1 MVSIN
6 HNLVKNVRGSA
17 VSSGG
22 FLYLCAKIDAFMDN
36 SFTIGGQIVDL
47 VNSRIFS
54 GVIVVENGKIVRI
67 EQQPVGNTQYIM
79 PGFVDAHVHI
89 ESSMLIPSE
98 FARLASCHGTVAT
111 VSDPHEIA
119 NVLGKEGVRYMIDN
133 GKKVPFKFFFGA
145 PSCVPS
151 TAFETAGFAL
161 DSNDIEELMASPDIY
176 YLSEVMNY
184 PGVISR
190 DAEIMKKI
198 AAAKRQGKPI
208 DGHAPAV
215 TGSDLEKYVSAGIDT
230 DHECFRL
237 TGALEKISLGMKI
250 LIREGSA
257 AKNFEALIPLMT
269 TYPEKLM
276 FCSDDKHPN
285 ELVKGHID
293 DLVRRAIALG
303 YNIMDVLKAASL
315 NAVKHY
321 NLPVGMLQLG
331 DDADFIVVDD
341 LRNPVPKQTYVKGE
355 LVAENGVSN
364 IKFVENETPNNFK
377 ANYITVADLMVP
389 DEGKKIRVIECIDG
403 QLITKSFAADP
414 KVENGAIVSD
424 VDRDILKMVVV
435 NRYHPTKPAV
445 AFIRNF
451 GLRRGALASSVA
463 HDSHNIVAVGVT
475 DNDILHAVNLLIEH
489 KGGVTAY
496 CSTEM
501 VAVPLPVA
509 GLMSN
514 EDGYEVAA
522 AYENAD
528 ALAKRLGSKLY
539 APFMTLA
546 FMALL
551 VIPELKLSD
560 QGLFDV
566 FKFGFTSIK
575 EN

>member
-1 MVSIN
+1 MN
-6 HNLVKNVRGSA
+6 
-17 VSSGG
+17 
-22 FLYLCAKIDAFMDN
+22 N

-54 GVIVVENGKIVRI
+54 GVVVVNDGKITKI
-67 EQQPVGNTQYIM
+67 EEQAVGNTHYIM
-79 PGFVDAHVHI
+79 PGFIDAHVHV
-89 ESSMLIPSE
+89 ESSMLVPSE
-98 FARLASCHGTVAT
+98 FARLAVRHGTVAT

-145 PSCVPS
+145 PSCVPA
-151 TAFETAGFAL
+151 TPFETAGFTL
-161 DSNDIEELMASPDIY
+161 DSDDIEELMASPDIH
-176 YLSEVMNY
+176 YLSEMMNY
-184 PGVISR
+184 PGVLFDDPGIKR
-190 DAEIMKKI
+190 KI
-198 AAAKRQGKPI
+198 AAAQRHGKPV
-208 DGHAPAV
+208 DGHAPALS
-215 TGSDLEKYVSAGIDT
+215 GDDLKKYVNAGIST
-230 DHECFRL
+230 DHECFTL
-237 TGALEKISLGMKI
+237 AEALEKISLGMKI

-257 AKNFEALIPLMT
+257 ARNFEALIPLMAT
-269 TYPEKLM
+269 HPDRLM

-285 ELVKGHID
+285 ELVKGHVD
-293 DLVRRAIALG
+293 ALVRKAIELG
-303 YNIMDVLKAASL
+303 YNVMDVLKAASL

-321 NLPVGMLQLG
+321 NLNVGMLQVG

-341 LRNPVPKQTYVKGE
+341 LRRPVARQTYIKGL

-364 IKFVENETPNNFK
+364 INYKETEAPNYFK
-377 ANYITVADLMVP
+377 ANYITLDDIFVL
-389 DEGKKIRVIECIDG
+389 DEGKRIKVVECLDG
-403 QLITKSFAADP
+403 QLITKSLLAEP
-414 KVENGAIVSD
+414 KVENGGLVSD
-424 VDRDILKMVVV
+424 VERDILKMVVV
-435 NRYHPTKPAV
+435 NRYQPAKPAV
-445 AFIRNF
+445 AFIKGF

-475 DNDILHAVNLLIEH
+475 DKDILHAVNLLIEH
-489 KGGVTAY
+489 TGGVTAY

-514 EDGYEVAA
+514 EDGYEVAQ
-522 AYENAD
+522 AYQNAD

-566 FKFGFTSIK
+566 NTFGFTSIY
-575 EN
+575 ES